1 MTAGGEVTRGA
12 SGPARIA
19 VLGGG
24 SWGTALAV
32 LLHGR
37 GHRVAVWEFFEE
49 RARAMREAR
58 ENRAMLPGVKIP
70 GEIAVTSD
78 MAEALA
84 ESDIVLLVVPS
95 HVLRD
100 TVSRAAGLM
109 KGGETVV
116 IATKGVE
123 EKTLKRMSEIVEE
136 AGAVPRERIAVLA
149 GPSHAE
155 EVARELPTAVVSASH
170 DERTAR
176 YVQEVFSTPMFRVYT
191 NTDVVGVEIGVAVK
205 NVIAIAAGI
214 TDGLGFGDNTK
225 GALLTRGLAEITR
238 LGVKMGARQ
247 QTFAGLAGIGDLITT
262 CTSRHSRNRFV
273 GEELGK
279 GRKLK
284 DVLDGM
290 VMIAEGVRTT
300 RSVIGLA
307 ARYDVEMPISEEV
320 GKILFED
327 KSPGQAIKDLMLRSP
342 KPEVWW

>member
-1 MTAGGEVTRGA
+1 VKAEGDL
-12 SGPARIA
+12 RIA

-32 LLHGR
+32 LLDGR
-37 GHRVAVWEFFEE
+37 GQRVSVWEFFPE
-49 RARAMREAR
+49 RAEAMKKSR
-58 ENRAMLPGVKIP
+58 ENKAMLPGIKIP
-70 GEIAVTSD
+70 ESITITSD
-78 MAEALA
+78 MAEVVPG
-84 ESDIVLLVVPS
+84 SDIVLLVVPS
-95 HVLRD
+95 HVLRE
-100 TVSRAAGLM
+100 TVAQAAGLM
-109 KGGETVV
+109 KGSEKVV

-123 EKTLKRMSEIVEE
+123 QGSLKRMSEIVADVGGV
-136 AGAVPRERIAVLA
+136 AGDRIAVLV

-155 EVARELPTAVVSASH
+155 EVARQLPTAIVSASE
-170 DERTAR
+170 DEETAR
-176 YVQEVFSTPMFRVYT
+176 YVQENFSMPMFRVYT
-191 NTDVVGVEIGVAVK
+191 NTDVLGVEIGVAVK

-273 GEELGK
+273 GQELGK

-284 DVLDGM
+284 EILDGM
-290 VMIAEGVRTT
+290 VMVAEGVRTT
-300 RSVIGLA
+300 RSAVGLA
-307 ARYDVEMPISEEV
+307 AKYDVEMPISEEV
-320 GKILFED
+320 NKILFED
-327 KSPGQAIKDLMLRSP
+327 KSPKEAIKDLMLRSP

>member
-1 MTAGGEVTRGA
+1 MSSNGD
-12 SGPARIA
+12 ARIA

-32 LLHGR
+32 LLAGR
-37 GHRVAVWEFFEE
+37 GHDVTVWEFFAE
-49 RARAMREAR
+49 RAEAMEKAR
-58 ENRAMLPGVKIP
+58 ENKAMLPGIKIP
-70 GEIAVTSD
+70 ESIGITSD
-78 MAEALA
+78 MAKAVAGSNIIL
-84 ESDIVLLVVPS
+84 VVVPS

-100 TVSRAAGLM
+100 TVSTAAGLI
-109 KGGETVV
+109 KGNETVV

-123 EKTLKRMSEIVEE
+123 QGSLKRMSEIVEE
-136 AGAVPRERIAVLA
+136 AGGVARNRIAVLV

-155 EVARELPTAVVSASH
+155 EVARELPTAIVSASH
-170 DERTAR
+170 DETTAR
-176 YVQEVFSTPMFRVYT
+176 YVQENFATPMFRVYT
-191 NTDVVGVEIGVAVK
+191 NMDVVGVEIGVAVK

-262 CTSRHSRNRFV
+262 CTSQHSRNRFV
-273 GEELGK
+273 GQELGK

-284 DVLDGM
+284 EILDGM
-290 VMIAEGVRTT
+290 VMVAEGVRTT
-300 RSVIGLA
+300 KSAVGLA
-307 ARYDVEMPISEEV
+307 GKYEVEMPISEEV
-320 GKILFED
+320 NKILFED
-327 KSPGQAIKDLMLRSP
+327 KSPVEAIKDLMLRSP

>member
-1 MTAGGEVTRGA
+1 VNANGDLK
-12 SGPARIA
+12 IA

-32 LLHGR
+32 LLDER
-37 GHRVAVWEFFEE
+37 GQRVSVWEFFPE
-49 RARAMREAR
+49 RAEAMKKSR
-58 ENRAMLPGVKIP
+58 ENKAMLPGIEIP
-70 GEIAVTSD
+70 ESVSITSD
-78 MAEALA
+78 MAEAVPG
-84 ESDIVLLVVPS
+84 SDIVLLVVPS

-100 TVSRAAGLM
+100 TMTQAAGLM
-109 KGGETVV
+109 KGSEKVV

-123 EKTLKRMSEIVEE
+123 QGSLKRMSEIVAEV
-136 AGAVPRERIAVLA
+136 GGVSRDRIAVLV

-155 EVARELPTAVVSASH
+155 EVARQVPTAIVSASE
-170 DERTAR
+170 DEETAR
-176 YVQEVFSTPMFRVYT
+176 YVQENFATPMFRVYT
-191 NTDVVGVEIGVAVK
+191 NTDVLGVEIGVAVK

-262 CTSRHSRNRFV
+262 CTSQHSRNRFV
-273 GEELGK
+273 GQELGK

-284 DVLDGM
+284 EILDGM
-290 VMIAEGVRTT
+290 VMVAEGVRTT
-300 RSVIGLA
+300 KSAVGLA
-307 ARYDVEMPISEEV
+307 AEYDVEMPISEEV
-320 GKILFED
+320 NKILFED
-327 KSPGQAIKDLMLRSP
+327 KSPMEAIKDLMLRSP

>member
-1 MTAGGEVTRGA
+1 MVGD
-12 SGPARIA
+12 SMRIA

-32 LLHGR
+32 LLDGR
-37 GHRVAVWEFFEE
+37 GQKVSMWEFFRE
-49 RARAMREAR
+49 RARAMKEAR
-58 ENRAMLPGVKIP
+58 ENAAMLPGIKIP
-70 GEIAVTSD
+70 ESITITSE
-78 MAEALA
+78 MEEALTG
-84 ESDIVLLVVPS
+84 SDIVLLVVPS
-95 HVLRD
+95 HVMRD
-100 TVSRAAGLM
+100 TVKAAAPLM
-109 KGGETVV
+109 KGPQKVV

-123 EKTLKRMSEIVEE
+123 QESLMRMSEIVEE
-136 AGAVPRERIAVLA
+136 VADVPQERIAVLV

-155 EVARELPTAVVSASH
+155 EVARELPTAIVSAAH
-170 DERTAR
+170 DQGTAR
-176 YVQEVFSTPMFRVYT
+176 FVQENFATPMFRVYT

-247 QTFAGLAGIGDLITT
+247 ETFAGLAGIGDLITT
-262 CTSRHSRNRFV
+262 CTSQHSRNRFV
-273 GEELGK
+273 GQELGK

-284 DVLDGM
+284 SILDGM

-300 RSVIGLA
+300 RSAVGLA
-307 ARYDVEMPISEEV
+307 AKYDVEMPISEEV
-320 GKILFED
+320 NKILFED
-327 KSPGQAIKDLMLRSP
+327 KSPKEAIKDLMLRSP